1 MKLRTEIIIPK
12 EKHCINYNS
21 KIVLYGS
28 CFTENLERHFNHYKF
43 QNVSNSHG
51 ILFHPK
57 AIENAITDCIIK
69 KDYTEHHIQNF
80 NDLWLSLNHHTRF
93 SSVNIDEILTL
104 INSEINETH
113 QVIKSASHIF
123 ITLGTAWVYRYIKTN
138 LLVANCHKIQQN
150 EFKKEL
156 LTIDEITKSL
166 NHIVSE
172 INQFNSNAKILFTV
186 SPVRHLKDGFREN
199 TLSKAYL
206 NTAIHKILD
215 NKKTFYFPSFEIMMD
230 DLRDY
235 RFYKNDMLHPN
246 ETAVSYIWNIFK
258 NTWIDEGSYDIM
270 HEVDSIQKSLEHK
283 PFHDQS
289 KQHQLF
295 LSKLDKKIESLTKR
309 IPHIRF
315 DNRKSV

>member
-12 EKHCINYNS
+12 EKHTITYDS

-28 CFTENLERHFNHYKF
+28 CFTENLEKHFNYYKF

-57 AIENAITDCIIK
+57 AIENAITDCIK
-69 KDYTEHHIQNF
+69 KKEYTEHHIQNF
-80 NDLWLSLNHHTRF
+80 NDLWLSLNHHTKF
-93 SSVNIDEILTL
+93 SSQNIDNIISS
-104 INSEINETH
+104 INSAINETH
-113 QVIKSASHIF
+113 EVLKSASHIF

-138 LLVANCHKIQQN
+138 SLVANCHKIQQN
-150 EFKKEL
+150 KFKKEL

-166 NHIVSE
+166 NRIIFE
-172 INQFNSNAKILFTV
+172 INQFNSKAKILFTV
-186 SPVRHLKDGFREN
+186 SPVRHLKDGFSEN

-206 NTAIHKILD
+206 TTAIHQILD

-246 ETAVSYIWNIFK
+246 ETAVKYIWNIFK
-258 NTWIDEGSYDIM
+258 STWIDESSYDLM

-295 LSKLDKKIESLTKR
+295 LSKLDKKIESLTKK
-309 IPHIRF
+309 IPHVKF
-315 DNRKSV
+315 DNRK